1 MAKPDIFLGESE
13 TTVVERLE
21 IGVDRE
27 KSPDIQLKPEVA
39 NIHLGGGG
47 GNNSEGDVTLFD
59 NNDNSRVQITA
70 GGGKRADPDTTRVFV
85 DGKMATL
92 TLGSHRREGSLQKGT
107 IRLRSESGLTGRGA
121 EMDGNG
127 NLSLG
132 GGGGGGVI
140 ELLRP
145 KRNEYGDLDG
155 FPSITLDADDATATV
170 GGANADG
177 VVNLQNSD
185 GAVTAEVRG
194 DVGQIVTGGQ
204 GTAGSILLKNDQ
216 AKPVGFLR
224 ASGDDVVFTAVDGG
238 GNENVAIRISPDGT
252 VDFPQGGP

>member
-27 KSPDIQLKPEVA
+27 ESPDIQLKPEVA

-47 GNNSEGDVTLFD
+47 GNKSEGDVKLFD
-59 NNDNSRVQITA
+59 EDGDSRVQLTA
-70 GGGKRADPDTTRVFV
+70 GGGVEHDTNHVLV
-85 DGKMATL
+85 DGEEATITVGPFGATEQTGSIL
-92 TLGSHRREGSLQKGT
+92 LGGYAD
-107 IRLRSESGLTGRGA
+107 GA
-121 EMDGNG
+121 EMDGDG
-127 NLSLG
+127 NLRLG
-132 GGGGGGVI
+132 GSGGVTGFV
-140 ELLRP
+140 ELLR
-145 KRNEYGDLDG
+145 LDPDG
-155 FPSITLDADDATATV
+155 GYVAGRSVEAPAPSITLDAEDASATV
-170 GGANADG
+170 GGADADG
-177 VVNLQNSD
+177 IVNLQNSD
-185 GAVTAEVRG
+185 GTVTAEVRG
-194 DVGQIVTGGQ
+194 DAGQIVTGGQ

-216 AKPVGFLR
+216 AKPVGFLE